1 MSQTFYVLSKMK
13 NKTPRALTTIYLI
26 IIFVLCAN
34 QNYTLVQADLIEET
48 CNKIFFLSDACV
60 MFLRSDGRSYRAS
73 DVKGLAR
80 IMLDKTI
87 AKATDTI
94 QLMEKLEGEAT
105 DPELKGYLSL
115 CLCFYAGAVED
126 YFQKS
131 LENLDTNSF
140 LEAAR
145 LAGYGAKKAQNL
157 ASLGFDSS
165 STVWKK
171 SKDLENLGF
180 VTQGIIALLT

>member
-1 MSQTFYVLSKMK
+1 MK
-13 NKTPRALTTIYLI
+13 SKTPCALTTIYLI
-26 IIFVLCAN
+26 IIFVLSAN
-34 QNYTLVQADLIEET
+34 QNYTLAQADLIEET
-48 CNKIFFLSDACV
+48 CSKIFFLSEACV
-60 MFLRSDGRSYRAS
+60 IFLRSDGRSSYRAN

-80 IMLDKTI
+80 VMLDKTI

-94 QLMEKLEGEAT
+94 QLMEKLEGEST
-105 DPELKGYLSL
+105 DPELKSYLSL
-115 CLCFYAGAVED
+115 CLCFYVGAAED

-131 LENLDTNSF
+131 LKNLDTNSF

-145 LAGYGAKKAQNL
+145 LAGYGAKKAQNF